1 MRRVLLIGIGTGD
14 PAFVTMQAIAAIN
27 EAEAFFVFDKG
38 DDKAELIA
46 ARQAILDRYATRK
59 GASLIAIGNPPRET
73 NAGYREGVDAWHEAR
88 AALLRE
94 AFHRHVPADGCGA
107 FLVWGDPAIYDST
120 LRVVTRALAEM
131 DKAPDI
137 EIVPGISSIQILAAR
152 HKIGLN
158 DIGEP
163 ILVTTGRQLR
173 EQGLPAPGVSVVVM
187 LDGDLACR
195 EFLGQGLTIYW
206 GAALGGPDE
215 RLIAGPLDGVIG
227 EIEAA
232 RTKLREQHGWVM
244 DTYLL
249 RRTVR
254 PEK

>member
-1 MRRVLLIGIGTGD
+1 MRRILLIGIGTGD
-14 PAFVTMQAIAAIN
+14 PAFVTMQAVTAIN
-27 EAEAFFVFDKG
+27 AADAFFVFDKG

-46 ARQAILDRYATRK
+46 VRQAILDRYATRK
-59 GASLIAIGNPPRET
+59 DVSLIAIGNPPRET
-73 NAGYREGVDAWHEAR
+73 NARYLEGVDAWHEAR
-88 AALLRE
+88 AVLLRE

-120 LRVVTRALAEM
+120 LRVVTRALAGM
-131 DKAPDI
+131 DDAPEI

-152 HKIGLN
+152 HRIGLN

-173 EQGLPAPGVSVVVM
+173 EQGMPAPGVSVVVM
-187 LDGDLACR
+187 LDGELACR
-195 EFLGQGLTIYW
+195 ELLGQGLTIYW

-215 RLIAGPLDGVIG
+215 RLIAGALDDVIG
-227 EIEAA
+227 DIVEARA
-232 RTKLREQHGWVM
+232 KLRKQYGWVM

-249 RRTVR
+249 RRPAEPKT
-254 PEK
+254 

>member
-1 MRRVLLIGIGTGD
+1 
-14 PAFVTMQAIAAIN
+14 MQAIAAIN
-27 EAEAFFVFDKG
+27 EADAFFVFDKG
-38 DDKAELIA
+38 DDKTELIA
-46 ARQAILDRYATRK
+46 VRQAILDRYATRK
-59 GASLIAIGNPPRET
+59 DAALIAIGNPPRET
-73 NAGYREGVDAWHEAR
+73 KAGYREGVDAWHEAR
-88 AALLRE
+88 AALLRA
-94 AFHRHVPADGCGA
+94 AFHRHVSTDGCGA

-120 LRVVTRALAEM
+120 LRVVTRALAGM
-131 DKAPDI
+131 DAAPDI

-158 DIGEP
+158 EIGEP

-173 EQGLPAPGVSVVVM
+173 EQGLPAHGVNVVVM

-215 RLIAGPLDGVIG
+215 CLIAGPLDDVIG
-227 EIEAA
+227 EIVEARA
-232 RTKLREQHGWVM
+232 KLREQHGWVM

-249 RRTVR
+249 RHTAP
-254 PEK
+254 PEA

>member
-1 MRRVLLIGIGTGD
+1 VKRVLLIGIGTGD

-27 EAEAFFVFDKG
+27 EADAFFVFDKG
-38 DDKAELIA
+38 DDKAGLIA
-46 ARQAILDRYATRK
+46 VRQAILDRYATRK
-59 GASLIAIGNPPRET
+59 DAALIAIGNPPRET

-94 AFHRHVPADGCGA
+94 AFRGHVPADGCGA

-120 LRVVTRALAEM
+120 LRVVTRALAGM
-131 DKAPDI
+131 DQAPGI
-137 EIVPGISSIQILAAR
+137 EIIPGISSIQILAAR

-173 EQGLPAPGVSVVVM
+173 EQGLPESGVSVVVM
-187 LDGDLACR
+187 LDSDLACR
-195 EFLGQGLTIYW
+195 QFLGHGLTIYW

-215 RLIAGPLDGVIG
+215 CLIAGPLDNVIG
-227 EIEAA
+227 QIVDA

-249 RRTVR
+249 RHTVR